1 MLIKGLNR
9 SAKDT
14 INFGVSF
21 SRNNTGVCLV
31 TLPIRDYAICRLEC
45 SVMISFISSIKQKFF
60 KSKHQN
66 TCIQDSMVIKPKEAA
81 ITDYYGVPYIY
92 SNYNNI

>member
-1 MLIKGLNR
+1 
-9 SAKDT
+9 
-14 INFGVSF
+14 
-21 SRNNTGVCLV
+21 
-31 TLPIRDYAICRLEC
+31 
-45 SVMISFISSIKQKFF
+45 MISFISSIKQKIF

-66 TCIQDSMVIKPKEAA
+66 IQDSMVINPKEAA

>member
-1 MLIKGLNR
+1 MHIKGLNR
-9 SAKDT
+9 CAKDA

-21 SRNNTGVCLV
+21 SRNKTGVCLV

-45 SVMISFISSIKQKFF
+45 SVMISLISSIKQKFF

-66 TCIQDSMVIKPKEAA
+66 IQDSMVINPKEAA